1 MIDRQSWAEVDLSAI
16 RKNVRALIA
25 TLGPGTS
32 LCAVIKANGYG
43 HGAVAVGRACAEAG
57 ASTLGVAIVD
67 EGVELKNAGFGG
79 SILVLGATGDE
90 GARRA
95 IGWDLSLTTFSVDN
109 ARCLAAEAVRQGK
122 VARLHLKVDTGMNR
136 LGVDVSEAA
145 EAAIAISSMPGARL
159 EGVSS
164 HFSNSDAAD
173 ESYAKLQLARFRA
186 SLEAI
191 AKAGI
196 GVPIRHM
203 ANSDGLLF
211 HRDSHFDMVR
221 PGGAMFGLRASNE
234 RRSPVSLEPA
244 LALRARVTQV
254 RRVAAGETVS
264 YGRTFRAARDS
275 RIAVLPLG
283 YADGVFR
290 GLSNRGSVGF
300 PSGRAPMVGRI
311 CMDQLMVDVTDLP
324 DVALGSI
331 ATVFGPGGPSAGEL
345 ADVLGTIDYEVSC
358 ALSPRVPRIY
368 VDREPD
374 ERRALGGDHD

>member
-16 RKNVRALIA
+16 RKNVRALIS
-25 TLGPGTS
+25 TLRPGAS

-67 EGVELKNAGFGG
+67 EGVELKSAGFGG

-109 ARCLAAEAVRQGK
+109 ARALAAEALRQGK
-122 VARLHLKVDTGMNR
+122 VARLHLKVDTGMAR

-145 EAAIAISSMPGARL
+145 KAAAEIASMPGATL

-164 HFSNSDAAD
+164 HFANSDAAD
-173 ESYAKLQLARFRA
+173 ETYAKLQLGRFVSALKAIR
-186 SLEAI
+186 EA
-191 AKAGI
+191 
-196 GVPIRHM
+196 GVAVPVRHM

-211 HRDSHFDMVR
+211 HPDSHFDMVR

-234 RRSPVSLEPA
+234 RVSPVPVKPA

-254 RRVAAGETVS
+254 RRVAKGETVS
-264 YGRTFRAARDS
+264 YGRTFTAARDS

-290 GLSNRGSVGF
+290 ALSNRASVGF
-300 PSGRAPMVGRI
+300 PSGRAPIVGRI
-311 CMDQLMVDVTDLP
+311 CMDQLTVDVTDLP
-324 DVALGSI
+324 DVVQGSV

-345 ADVLGTIDYEVSC
+345 ADILGTIDYEVTC
-358 ALSPRVPRIY
+358 ALSPRIPRLY

-374 ERRALGGDHD
+374 SGRA